1 MSAGIFHSTPPLGGE
16 WNGIWHPRP
25 FEFSRGYN
33 NPSLSSALY
42 AIIPHMSANQ
52 PRKRRTDR
60 EKYQWSHL
68 PLLLRSNMVQRV
80 FGVSARDIQRWAK
93 EGRLKPVYTGL
104 KGKQPKYP
112 TLQVAALLG
121 LDMGLPAVPVFV
133 GQDLR
138 ETITQCTA
146 ATLNKF
152 RKDIQEDMRLE
163 LAAQAAARSPEPALA
178 RVHAPRR
185 AAETAVVVG
194 GGTY

>member
-1 MSAGIFHSTPPLGGE
+1 M
-16 WNGIWHPRP
+16 N
-25 FEFSRGYN
+25 
-33 NPSLSSALY
+33 
-42 AIIPHMSANQ
+42 ANQ
-52 PRKRRTDR
+52 PSKRRTDR
-60 EKYQWSHL
+60 EKYQWTHL

-121 LDMGLPAVPVFV
+121 LDMSLPAAPVLV

-146 ATLNKF
+146 ASLNKF
-152 RKDIQEDMRLE
+152 RKEIQEDMRQE
-163 LAAQAAARSPEPALA
+163 LAALTAVRKVERAPA
-178 RVHAPRR
+178 RVHVHRK
-185 AAETAVVVG
+185 AAKTAVVVG

>member
-1 MSAGIFHSTPPLGGE
+1 M
-16 WNGIWHPRP
+16 N
-25 FEFSRGYN
+25 
-33 NPSLSSALY
+33 
-42 AIIPHMSANQ
+42 ANQ
-52 PRKRRTDR
+52 PRKRRSDR
-60 EKYQWSHL
+60 EKYQWTHL

-93 EGRLKPVYTGL
+93 EGQITPVYTGV
-104 KGKQPKYP
+104 KQIQPKYR

-121 LDMGLPAVPVFV
+121 LDTGLPAAPVFV

-146 ATLNKF
+146 ATLNRF
-152 RKDIQEDMRLE
+152 RKEIQEDLRQE
-163 LAAQAAARSPEPALA
+163 LTALAAARKPERASA

-185 AAETAVVVG
+185 GAETTVVAG